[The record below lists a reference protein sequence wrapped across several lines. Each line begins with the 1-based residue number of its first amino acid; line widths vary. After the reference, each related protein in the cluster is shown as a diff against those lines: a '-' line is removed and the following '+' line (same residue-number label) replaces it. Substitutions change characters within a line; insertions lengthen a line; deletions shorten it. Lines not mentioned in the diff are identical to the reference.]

1 MFWARLDFATPTTPG
16 KNALEADEG
25 AKQWARLVAK
35 KPASPKKVT
44 SLAQTTSQPRP
55 KWRGSAQSQLFGLD
69 SGDTAFVDVNF
80 FVGELGGVNA
90 SYAAD
95 A

>member
-1 MFWARLDFATPTTPG
+1 MRGQSSGRGWSQ
-16 KNALEADEG
+16 KN
-25 AKQWARLVAK
+25 
-35 KPASPKKVT
+35 
-44 SLAQTTSQPRP
+44 QPRP
-55 KWRGSAQSQLFGLD
+55 KRSPASPERPANCAQKAPVRPKSQLFGLD